1 MHIETR
7 TLMGFMCGAVFLAA
21 CQREIPKTPG
31 IVVQDSTQQSSPIAP
46 KSERQIS
53 NIQYSFPI
61 KIYGSTHSFFKVL
74 LVEPAVSKLFKRGG
88 YSMDSEYDNGIMV
101 NVVYLNSKSQ
111 DLHLLFT
118 KPTFIRRLSSPSS
131 RADSGQKQILYDAI
145 IHDSNS
151 DGIIS
156 GDDNIVLFSSELDGT
171 DLTRITPDSLS
182 VTRWQFADN
191 FQSVIIEVK
200 QPMHDPSIDEK
211 LWTRHLFWYDLS
223 TKKFKYQQLD
233 VLLERSKTI
242 LGK

>member
-1 MHIETR
+1 
-7 TLMGFMCGAVFLAA
+7 MGFMCGVVFLAA
-21 CQREIPKTPG
+21 CQSDMPKTPG
-31 IVVQDSTQQSSPIAP
+31 IVVQDSTQQSSPSTP

-53 NIQYSFPI
+53 NIQYSFPM
-61 KIYGSTHSFFKVL
+61 KIYGSAHSFFKVL

-101 NVVYLNSKSQ
+101 NVVFLNAKSQ

-118 KPTFIRRLSSPSS
+118 KPTFIRRLVSPSS
-131 RADSGQKQILYDAI
+131 RADSGRKQILYDAI
-145 IHDSNS
+145 TRDSNG

-200 QPMHDPSIDEK
+200 QPLHDPAIDEK
-211 LWTRHLFWYDLS
+211 LWPRRLFWYDLS
-223 TKKFKYQQLD
+223 AKKFKYQQLE